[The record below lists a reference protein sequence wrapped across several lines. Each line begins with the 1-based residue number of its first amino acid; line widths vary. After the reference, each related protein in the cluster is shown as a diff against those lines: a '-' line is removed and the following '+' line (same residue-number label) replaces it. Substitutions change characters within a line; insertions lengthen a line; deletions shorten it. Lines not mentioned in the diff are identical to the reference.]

1 MIEDSELTFNSDNK
15 RYYLTQAYV
24 VNKLGT
30 DLSKIVYDGLDTN
43 RATLPQRMVEYAC
56 DILYDF
62 IEDNAVSPISSK
74 YAVTQNLQMHDAM
87 KKALGYQLNYFI
99 QNGDVSQ
106 ESGHQMS
113 ETVSA
118 RAVQTLKAK
127 GLFHLIV
134 PHIPE
139 EW

>member
-1 MIEDSELTFNSDNK
+1 MIEDSDLTFNSETK
-15 RYYLTQAYV
+15 RYYLTSDYV
-24 VNKLGT
+24 YNKMGT
-30 DLSKIVYDGLDTN
+30 DLNKILYDGLDTN
-43 RATLPQRMVEYAC
+43 KATLVQRTIEYAC
-56 DILYDF
+56 DQLYDF
-62 IEDNAVSPISSK
+62 IEDNAISAKSTL
-74 YAVTQNLQMHDAM
+74 YAVTQNNNYHEAM

-113 ETVSA
+113 ETVSS
-118 RAVQTLKAK
+118 RAIQILKAK

-134 PHIPE
+134 SRIPE